1 METKIKKVTSK
12 WVIEVGEEKFE
23 YDNLLAAEKR
33 HLNIIRGELEGYLIR
48 RDYNGEELIEEILVG

>member
-48 RDYNGEELIEEILVG
+48 RDYNMVKN